1 MPLRQEIAH
10 HTPEQIEGYT
20 RMALEVADR
29 LFEDADDRRAV
40 LPTLIGLFAAKNI
53 VLEQAQ
59 PSPLLAGMIG
69 R

>member
-20 RMALEVADR
+20 RMAREVATK
-29 LFEDADDRRAV
+29 LFDQPEDVRAV

-59 PSPLLAGMIG
+59 QSPLLAGML
-69 R
+69 RQ